1 MNEEVVSFQS
11 AGLRL
16 HGAVGVPDGVKPGER
31 RAAFLVLHGF
41 GSNSEGNNVLQPTR
55 VLSA

>member
-1 MNEEVVSFQS
+1 VKEDAVSFQS

-16 HGAVGVPDGVKPGER
+16 HGMVGVPDGLRPSER

-41 GSNSEGNNVLQPTR
+41 GSNS
-55 VLSA
+55 